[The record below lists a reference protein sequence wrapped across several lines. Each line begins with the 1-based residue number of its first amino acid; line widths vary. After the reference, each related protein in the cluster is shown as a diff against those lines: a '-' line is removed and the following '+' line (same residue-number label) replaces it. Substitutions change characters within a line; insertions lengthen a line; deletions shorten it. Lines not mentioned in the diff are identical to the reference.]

1 MWSKGYSSVRAWVV
15 LIFFEKIRG
24 KVKKIEEQLYKIGID
39 YVRNKRRKRDTEA
52 L

>member
-24 KVKKIEEQLYKIGID
+24 KVKKIEEQLYKIDID
-39 YVRNKRRKRDTEA
+39 YVRNKILKLDTET